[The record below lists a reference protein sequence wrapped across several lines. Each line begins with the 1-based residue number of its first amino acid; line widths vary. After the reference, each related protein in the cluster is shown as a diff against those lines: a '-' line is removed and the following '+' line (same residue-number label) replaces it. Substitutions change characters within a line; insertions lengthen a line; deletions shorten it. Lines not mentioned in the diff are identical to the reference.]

1 MENNDYLVQINSL
14 INLFDN
20 WSYRARDRKMN
31 ISSKIVELKKQKSS
45 QNKLINQYRF
55 KYILNSINLK
65 IKGSS
70 IVKLSKKYAINKTSK
85 VIKPKEVETQSNNEY
100 FGSIC
105 DINKEIT
112 SIKKEISLLEVKL
125 NTQKE
130 NRKETIKQLKFYKY
144 RLSVINN
151 YLDLLF
157 GRVKQL
163 SNSSNIIEKEI
174 KKINNMK

>member
-1 MENNDYLVQINSL
+1 M
-14 INLFDN
+14 
-20 WSYRARDRKMN
+20 
-31 ISSKIVELKKQKSS
+31 
-45 QNKLINQYRF
+45 
-55 KYILNSINLK
+55 
-65 IKGSS
+65 
-70 IVKLSKKYAINKTSK
+70 
-85 VIKPKEVETQSNNEY
+85 
-100 FGSIC
+100 
-105 DINKEIT
+105 INKEIA